1 MLVNQMV
8 ILIPE
13 NHGNHLLR
21 HGGELIISDDCQI
34 RVSTIYTEMFLV
46 FFLFPFFK
54 LNMDLK

>member
-21 HGGELIISDDCQI
+21 HGRELIISD
-34 RVSTIYTEMFLV
+34 
-46 FFLFPFFK
+46 
-54 LNMDLK
+54 